1 MEEIQSQPD
10 NYRSSSSSA
19 SSPATSRVPS
29 SNFFYLRKPG
39 SLRQPISFED
49 SPDWGDDTDI
59 DVRVD
64 EGADSVNAATTPG
77 SPTLSKLNSCSL
89 PSPPVPEGA
98 SISRRI
104 TGASVV
110 WKDLTVTIKGKRKY
124 SDKVIKSSTG
134 YALPGTMTV
143 IMGPAKSGKST
154 LLRALAARL
163 PRQARMYGEVFI
175 NGRKSTLPY
184 GSYGYVERETALIGS
199 LTVREFLYYSA
210 LLQLP
215 GFLFQKKSA
224 VEDAIVSMSL
234 GDYANKLIGGH
245 CYMKGLPSGE
255 RRRVSIAR
263 ELVMR
268 PHILFI
274 DEPLY
279 HLDSVSALLM
289 MVTLKKLA
297 STGCTLIFTIY
308 QSSTEVFGLFDR
320 ICLLSNGNTLFFGE
334 TLACLQILLIEKF
347 FFLVYLDLAEQC
359 LMLLN
364 CLCLLMK
371 HFSNAGFPCP
381 IMQSPSDHFLRAIN
395 ADFDRIIAMCKN
407 LQPEMESD
415 HKQDDHGDLSSVNMD
430 TAVAI
435 RTLEATYK
443 SSADAAAVE
452 AMILKLT
459 EKEGPPLKSRGK
471 AGKATRIAVL
481 TWRSLLIMSRE
492 WKYFWLRLVL
502 YMLLALC
509 IGTLF
514 SGLGHSLSSVVARVA
529 AIFAFISFTSLLSI
543 AGIQSHLKE
552 IKIYTCEESNGHSGA
567 FVFLLGQLLSSFP
580 FLFLISISSSLVFYF
595 LVGLR
600 DEFSLLM
607 YFVLNFFVSLLVS
620 EGLLLAV
627 ASVQLDVFWSSLT
640 LVLVHIVMM
649 LSAGYFRIHSDMAG
663 PLWTYPLSYVAF
675 HTYSIQGLLENEYL
689 GTNFAVG
696 QVREISGYQAVSSAY
711 EISANNSAKWNNL
724 MVLFLMAV
732 AYRGLVFVLRTFCV
746 GTTLC
751 RCKIYRFNRN
761 TTRDE

>member
-1 MEEIQSQPD
+1 MEEIQSQSD

-19 SSPATSRVPS
+19 SSPASRVPS

-49 SPDWGDDTDI
+49 SPEWEDTDA
-59 DVRVD
+59 DVRVE
-64 EGADSVNAATTPG
+64 EGGDSINAATTPV
-77 SPTLSKLNSCSL
+77 SPSLSKLNSGSL
-89 PSPPVPEGA
+89 PSPPMPEA
-98 SISRRI
+98 AAVTRK
-104 TGASVV
+104 TAGASVV
-110 WKDLTVTIKGKRKY
+110 WKDLAVTIKGKRKY
-124 SDKVIKSSTG
+124 SDKVVKSSNG

-154 LLRALAARL
+154 LLRAIAGRL
-163 PRQARMYGEVFI
+163 HPSAKMYGEVFI
-175 NGRKSTLPY
+175 NGAKTRLLY
-184 GSYGYVERETALIGS
+184 GSYGFVDRETTLIGS
-199 LTVREFLYYSA
+199 LTVREYLYYSA

-215 GFLFQKKSA
+215 GFFCQKKSV
-224 VEDAIVSMSL
+224 VEEAIQAMSL

-245 CYMKGLPSGE
+245 CYMKGLARGE

-268 PHILFI
+268 PRILFI

-334 TLACLQILLIEKF
+334 TLACLQ
-347 FFLVYLDLAEQC
+347 
-359 LMLLN
+359 
-364 CLCLLMK
+364 

-395 ADFDRIIAMCKN
+395 TDFDRIIAMCKN
-407 LQPEMESD
+407 W
-415 HKQDDHGDLSSVNMD
+415 QDDNGDFSSVNMD

-452 AMILKLT
+452 TMMLRLT
-459 EKEGPPLKSRGK
+459 EKEGPLLKSKGK
-471 AGKATRIAVL
+471 ASNATRIAVL

-492 WKYFWLRLVL
+492 WKYYWLRLIL
-502 YMLLALC
+502 YMILTLC
-509 IGTLF
+509 IGTVF
-514 SGLGHSLSSVVARVA
+514 SGLGHSLSSVVKRVA
-529 AIFAFISFTSLLSI
+529 AIFVFVSFTSLLSI
-543 AGIQSHLKE
+543 AGVPALLKE
-552 IKIYTCEESNGHSGA
+552 VKIYASEESNQHSGA
-567 FVFLLGQLLSSFP
+567 LVFLFGQLLSSIP

-595 LVGLR
+595 LIGLR
-600 DEFSLLM
+600 DGFSLLM
-607 YFVLNFFVSLLVS
+607 YFVLNFFMCLFVN

-627 ASVQLDVFWSSLT
+627 TSLWQNIFWSILT
-640 LVLVHIVMM
+640 LVTIHVVMM
-649 LSAGYFRIHSDMAG
+649 LSAGYLRIRNELPRPM
-663 PLWTYPLSYVAF
+663 WKYPLSYIAF

-696 QVREISGYQAVSSAY
+696 QVRTISGFQALHSAY
-711 EISANNSAKWNNL
+711 DISQSSNSKWENL
-724 MVLFLMAV
+724 LVLFLMAIG
-732 AYRGLVFVLRTFCV
+732 YRILVFVLLHFHVRKNVSLHRIWQCRKS
-746 GTTLC
+746 TT
-751 RCKIYRFNRN
+751 
-761 TTRDE
+761 

>member
-1 MEEIQSQPD
+1 MEEIQSQSY

-39 SLRQPISFED
+39 SIRQPISFED

-64 EGADSVNAATTPG
+64 DGVESIHAATTVC
-77 SPTLSKLNSCSL
+77 SPTLSKLNSGSL
-89 PSPPVPEGA
+89 PSPAIAEGGGIGRKIAGA
-98 SISRRI
+98 SI
-104 TGASVV
+104 V
-110 WKDLTVTIKGKRKY
+110 WKDLTVTIKNKRKY

-154 LLRALAARL
+154 LLRALAGRL
-163 PRQARMYGEVFI
+163 PHSARMYGDVFV
-175 NGRKSTLPY
+175 NGTKHDLPY

-199 LTVREFLYYSA
+199 LTVREFLYFSA
-210 LLQLP
+210 LLQRP
-215 GFLFQKKSA
+215 GFLCQKKNV
-224 VEDAIVSMSL
+224 VEDAINSMSL

-245 CYMKGLPSGE
+245 CYMKGLRSGE
-255 RRRVSIAR
+255 RRRISIAR

-297 STGCTLIFTIY
+297 GTGCTLIFTIY

-334 TLACLQILLIEKF
+334 TLSCLQ
-347 FFLVYLDLAEQC
+347 
-359 LMLLN
+359 
-364 CLCLLMK
+364 

-395 ADFDRIIAMCKN
+395 TDFDRIIAMCKN
-407 LQPEMESD
+407 L
-415 HKQDDHGDLSSVNMD
+415 QDDHGDLSSVNMD

-452 AMILKLT
+452 AMIIKLT
-459 EKEGPPLKSRGK
+459 EKEGPFLKSKGK

-492 WKYFWLRLVL
+492 WKYFWLRLIL
-502 YMLLALC
+502 NMLLALC
-509 IGTLF
+509 VGTVF
-514 SGLGHSLSSVVARVA
+514 SGLGHSLSSVEARVA
-529 AIFAFISFTSLLSI
+529 AIFVFISFTSLLSI
-543 AGIQSHLKE
+543 AGMRAHMKE
-552 IKIYTCEESNGHSGA
+552 IKMYACEEANSHSGA
-567 FVFLLGQLLSSFP
+567 FVFLIGQLLSSIP
-580 FLFLISISSSLVFYF
+580 FLFLISISSSLAFYF
-595 LVGLR
+595 LIGLR

-607 YFVLNFFVSLLVS
+607 YFTLNFFTCLLVN
-620 EGLLLAV
+620 EGLLLTV
-627 ASVQLDVFWSSLT
+627 AAFQLDVFWSILT
-640 LVLVHIVMM
+640 LIIVHMLMM
-649 LSAGYFRIHSDMAG
+649 LSAGYFRIRSDLPG
-663 PLWTYPLSYVAF
+663 PVWMTPLSYIAF
-675 HTYSIQGLLENEYL
+675 HTYSIQGLLENEYV

-696 QVREISGYQAVSSAY
+696 EVRAISGYQAVSSAY
-711 EISANNSAKWNNL
+711 DISSNENVKWNNL
-724 MVLFLMAV
+724 LVLFLMAV
-732 AYRGLVFVLRTFCV
+732 GYRLLVFVFLSIRL
-746 GTTLC
+746 GTGLIRSKIC
-751 RCKIYRFNRN
+751 RCNLDTERN
-761 TTRDE
+761 E

>member
-1 MEEIQSQPD
+1 MEEIQSQSD
-10 NYRSSSSSA
+10 HYRSSSSSA
-19 SSPATSRVPS
+19 SSPASRVPS

-49 SPDWGDDTDI
+49 SPDWEDTDI
-59 DVRVD
+59 EVRVD
-64 EGADSVNAATTPG
+64 EGGDSINAATTPA
-77 SPTLSKLNSCSL
+77 SPSLSKLNSGSL
-89 PSPPVPEGA
+89 PSPPLPDGAVITRKIAGA
-98 SISRRI
+98 SI
-104 TGASVV
+104 A

-124 SDKVIKSSTG
+124 SDKVVKSSNG

-154 LLRALAARL
+154 LLRSLAGRL
-163 PRQARMYGEVFI
+163 PDSARMYGEVFV
-175 NGRKSTLPY
+175 NGTKRSMPY
-184 GSYGYVERETALIGS
+184 GSYGFVDRETTLIGT

-215 GFLFQKKSA
+215 GFLCQKRSV
-224 VEDAIVSMSL
+224 VEDAIDSMSL

-245 CYMKGLPSGE
+245 CYMKGLRSGE

-279 HLDSVSALLM
+279 RLDSVSALLM

-334 TLACLQILLIEKF
+334 TLACLQ
-347 FFLVYLDLAEQC
+347 
-359 LMLLN
+359 
-364 CLCLLMK
+364 

-395 ADFDRIIAMCKN
+395 TEFDRIIAMCK
-407 LQPEMESD
+407 SW
-415 HKQDDHGDLSSVNMD
+415 QDDHGDLSAVNMD

-443 SSADAAAVE
+443 SSADAVALE
-452 AMILKLT
+452 TMIVKLT
-459 EKEGPPLKSRGK
+459 EKEGPSVKSKGMV
-471 AGKATRIAVL
+471 GNLTRVAVL

-492 WKYFWLRLVL
+492 WKYYWLRLIL

-509 IGTLF
+509 IGTVF
-514 SGLGHSLSSVVARVA
+514 SGLGHTLSSVVTRVA
-529 AIFAFISFTSLLSI
+529 AIFVFVSFTSLLSI
-543 AGIQSHLKE
+543 AGVPAQMKE
-552 IKIYTCEESNGHSGA
+552 IKIYACEESNQHSGA
-567 FVFLLGQLLSSFP
+567 FIFLLGQLFASIP

-600 DEFSLLM
+600 DEFSMLM
-607 YFVLNFFVSLLVS
+607 YFVLNFFACLLVN
-620 EGLLLAV
+620 EGLVLAV
-627 ASVQLDVFWSSLT
+627 TSIWQDIFWS
-640 LVLVHIVMM
+640 VLIFVSIQVIMM
-649 LSAGYFRIHSDMAG
+649 LSAGFLRIRSSLPG
-663 PLWTYPLSYVAF
+663 PVWMYPISYIAF
-675 HTYSIQGLLENEYL
+675 HTYSIQGLLENEYIE
-689 GTNFAVG
+689 TSFAVG
-696 QVREISGYQAVSSAY
+696 QVRTISGNQALQNVY
-711 EISANNSAKWNNL
+711 DISANSNSKWKNL
-724 MVLFLMAV
+724 LVLFLMAV
-732 AYRGLVFVLRTFCV
+732 AYRVLVFVLLKFYVRKSLFV
-746 GTTLC
+746 PKLFLC
-751 RCKIYRFNRN
+751 NQN
-761 TTRDE
+761 TKNSR

>member
-1 MEEIQSQPD
+1 MEEIQSQSE

-19 SSPATSRVPS
+19 SSPASRVPS

-49 SPDWGDDTDI
+49 SPEWGDTDV
-59 DVRVD
+59 DARVE
-64 EGADSVNAATTPG
+64 EGGDSINAAITPV
-77 SPTLSKLNSCSL
+77 SPSLSKLNSGSL
-89 PSPPVPEGA
+89 PSPPLPEGA
-98 SISRRI
+98 AVARKIA
-104 TGASVV
+104 GASVV

-124 SDKVIKSSTG
+124 SDKVVKSSNG

-154 LLRALAARL
+154 LLRAIAGRL
-163 PRQARMYGEVFI
+163 HHSAKIYGEVFV
-175 NGRKSTLPY
+175 NGAKTHMPY
-184 GSYGYVERETALIGS
+184 GSYGFVDRETTLIGS
-199 LTVREFLYYSA
+199 LTVREYLYYSA

-215 GFLFQKKSA
+215 GFFCQKKSV
-224 VEDAIVSMSL
+224 VEEAIHAMSL

-245 CYMKGLPSGE
+245 CYMKGLHSGE

-268 PHILFI
+268 PRILFI

-297 STGCTLIFTIY
+297 STGGTLIFTLY

-334 TLACLQILLIEKF
+334 TLACLQ
-347 FFLVYLDLAEQC
+347 
-359 LMLLN
+359 
-364 CLCLLMK
+364 

-395 ADFDRIIAMCKN
+395 TDFDRIIAMCKN
-407 LQPEMESD
+407 W
-415 HKQDDHGDLSSVNMD
+415 QDDNGDFSSVNMD

-452 AMILKLT
+452 TMIPRLT
-459 EKEGPPLKSRGK
+459 EKEGPVLKSKGN
-471 AGKATRIAVL
+471 ASNATRIAVL

-492 WKYFWLRLVL
+492 WKYYWLRLIL
-502 YMLLALC
+502 YMLLTLC
-509 IGTLF
+509 IGTVF
-514 SGLGHSLSSVVARVA
+514 SGLGHSLSSVVTRVA
-529 AIFAFISFTSLLSI
+529 AIFVFVSFTSLLSI
-543 AGIQSHLKE
+543 AGVPALMKE
-552 IKIYTCEESNGHSGA
+552 IKIYASEESNQHSGA
-567 FVFLLGQLLSSFP
+567 LVFLFGQLLSSIP

-595 LVGLR
+595 LIGLR

-607 YFVLNFFVSLLVS
+607 YFVLNFFMCLLVN
-620 EGLLLAV
+620 EGLMLAV
-627 ASVQLDVFWSSLT
+627 TSLWQNIFWSVLT
-640 LVLVHIVMM
+640 LVTIHVVMM
-649 LSAGYFRIHSDMAG
+649 LAAGYFRIRNELPRPVWS
-663 PLWTYPLSYVAF
+663 YPLSYIAF

-696 QVREISGYQAVSSAY
+696 QVRTISGFQALHSAY
-711 EISANNSAKWNNL
+711 DISPSSNSKWENL
-724 MVLFLMAV
+724 LILFLMAV
-732 AYRGLVFVLRTFCV
+732 GYRILVLVLLHFHVRKNV
-746 GTTLC
+746 SLC
-751 RCKIYRFNRN
+751 SLCQCNRN
-761 TTRDE
+761 STT

>member
-1 MEEIQSQPD
+1 MKRDRMIIKHTILDGEIQSQSD

-49 SPDWGDDTDI
+49 SPDWGDDTDV

-64 EGADSVNAATTPG
+64 EGMDSINAATTPG
-77 SPTLSKLNSCSL
+77 SPALSKLNSGSL
-89 PSPPVPEGA
+89 PSPHVPEGGTVARKISGA
-98 SISRRI
+98 SI
-104 TGASVV
+104 V
-110 WKDLTVTIKGKRKY
+110 WKDLTVTIKNKRKY

-134 YALPGTMTV
+134 YALRGTMTV

-154 LLRALAARL
+154 LLRALAGRL
-163 PRQARMYGEVFI
+163 PHSARMYGDIFV
-175 NGRKSTLPY
+175 NGMKCDLPY

-215 GFLFQKKSA
+215 GFICQKKNV
-224 VEDAIVSMSL
+224 VEDAIISMSL

-245 CYMKGLPSGE
+245 CYMKGLRGGE
-255 RRRVSIAR
+255 RRRISIAR

-268 PHILFI
+268 PHIVFI

-297 STGCTLIFTIY
+297 STGCTLIFTIN

-334 TLACLQILLIEKF
+334 TLSCLQ
-347 FFLVYLDLAEQC
+347 
-359 LMLLN
+359 
-364 CLCLLMK
+364 

-395 ADFDRIIAMCKN
+395 TDFDRIIAMCKN
-407 LQPEMESD
+407 L
-415 HKQDDHGDLSSVNMD
+415 QDDHGDLSSVNMD

-452 AMILKLT
+452 AMIIKLT
-459 EKEGPPLKSRGK
+459 EKEGPLLKSKGK
-471 AGKATRIAVL
+471 AGNATRIAVL

-502 YMLLALC
+502 NMLLALC
-509 IGTLF
+509 IGTVF
-514 SGLGHSLSSVVARVA
+514 SGLGHSLSSVVVRVA
-529 AIFAFISFTSLLSI
+529 AVFVFISFTSLLSI
-543 AGIQSHLKE
+543 AGMRVHMKE
-552 IKIYTCEESNGHSGA
+552 IKIYDCEESNKHSGP
-567 FVFLLGQLLSSFP
+567 FVFLIGQLMSSIP
-580 FLFLISISSSLVFYF
+580 FLFLISISSSLAFYF
-595 LVGLR
+595 LIGLR

-607 YFVLNFFVSLLVS
+607 YFVLNYFMCLLVN
-620 EGLLLAV
+620 EGLLLTV
-627 ASVQLDVFWSSLT
+627 ASFQIDVFWSILT

-649 LSAGYFRIHSDMAG
+649 LSAGYYRIRSDMPG
-663 PLWTYPLSYVAF
+663 SIWTYPLSYIAF
-675 HTYSIQGLLENEYL
+675 HTYSIQGLLENEYV

-696 QVREISGYQAVSSAY
+696 EVRAISGYQAVSSAY
-711 EISANNSAKWNNL
+711 NISSSFNAKWNNL
-724 MVLFLMAV
+724 LVLFLMAIG
-732 AYRGLVFVLRTFCV
+732 YRFLVFILLSLRIRSGLIRNKVF
-746 GTTLC
+746 
-751 RCKIYRFNRN
+751 RCNLNTMRN
-761 TTRDE
+761 E

>member
-1 MEEIQSQPD
+1 MEEIQCQSD

-19 SSPATSRVPS
+19 SSPASRVPS

-49 SPDWGDDTDI
+49 SPEWEDTDTE
-59 DVRVD
+59 VRV
-64 EGADSVNAATTPG
+64 EGGDSINAANTLV
-77 SPTLSKLNSCSL
+77 SPSLSKINSGSL
-89 PSPPVPEGA
+89 LSPPLPEGA
-98 SISRRI
+98 VVTRKIA
-104 TGASVV
+104 GASIV

-124 SDKVIKSSTG
+124 SDKVVKSSNG

-154 LLRALAARL
+154 LLRAISGRL
-163 PRQARMYGEVFI
+163 PHSARMYGEVFV
-175 NGRKSTLPY
+175 NGAKSRMPY
-184 GSYGYVERETALIGS
+184 GSYQGFVERETALIGS

-215 GFLFQKKSA
+215 GFFCHRKGV
-224 VEDAIVSMSL
+224 VEDAIHAMSL
-234 GDYANKLIGGH
+234 SDYANKLIGGH
-245 CYMKGLPSGE
+245 CYMKGLPRGE

-297 STGCTLIFTIY
+297 SMGCTLIFTIY

-334 TLACLQILLIEKF
+334 TLACLQ
-347 FFLVYLDLAEQC
+347 
-359 LMLLN
+359 
-364 CLCLLMK
+364 

-395 ADFDRIIAMCKN
+395 TDFDRIIAMCKN
-407 LQPEMESD
+407 W
-415 HKQDDHGDLSSVNMD
+415 QDDHGDFSSVNMD

-443 SSADAAAVE
+443 TSADAATVE
-452 AMILKLT
+452 TMILRLT
-459 EKEGPPLKSRGK
+459 EKEGPLLKSKGK
-471 AGKATRIAVL
+471 VSSATQIAVL

-492 WKYFWLRLVL
+492 WKYYWLRLIL
-502 YMLLALC
+502 CMLLPLC
-509 IGTLF
+509 IGTVF
-514 SGLGHSLSSVVARVA
+514 SNLGHSLSSVVTRVA
-529 AIFAFISFTSLLSI
+529 AVFVFISFTSLLSI
-543 AGIQSHLKE
+543 AGVPALMKE
-552 IKIYTCEESNGHSGA
+552 IKIYASEESNWHSGT
-567 FVFLLGQLLSSFP
+567 FVFILGQLLSSIP

-607 YFVLNFFVSLLVS
+607 YFVLNFFTCLLVN
-620 EGLLLAV
+620 EGLMLIIAALW
-627 ASVQLDVFWSSLT
+627 QDVFWSILT
-640 LVLVHIVMM
+640 LVCIHVVMM
-649 LSAGYFRIHSDMAG
+649 LSAGYFRIRNAL
-663 PLWTYPLSYVAF
+663 PRPVWTYPISYIAF
-675 HTYSIQGLLENEYL
+675 HSYSIQGLLENEYL
-689 GTNFAVG
+689 GTTYAVG
-696 QVREISGYQAVSSAY
+696 QVRTISGFQALRSAY
-711 EISANNSAKWNNL
+711 DISVNSNSKWENL
-724 MVLFLMAV
+724 LVLFIMAL
-732 AYRGLVFVLRTFCV
+732 AYRIILFVLLYFRVKKNTFIQKLLWCDRD
-746 GTTLC
+746 T
-751 RCKIYRFNRN
+751 NN
-761 TTRDE
+761 TR

>member
-1 MEEIQSQPD
+1 MEEIQSQSD
-10 NYRSSSSSA
+10 HYRSSSSSA
-19 SSPATSRVPS
+19 SSPASRVPS

-49 SPDWGDDTDI
+49 SPDWEDTDI
-59 DVRVD
+59 EVRVD
-64 EGADSVNAATTPG
+64 EGGDSINAATTPA
-77 SPTLSKLNSCSL
+77 SPSLSKLNSGSL
-89 PSPPVPEGA
+89 PSPPLPDGAVITRKIAGA
-98 SISRRI
+98 SI
-104 TGASVV
+104 A

-124 SDKVIKSSTG
+124 SDKVVKSSNG

-154 LLRALAARL
+154 LLRALSGRL
-163 PRQARMYGEVFI
+163 PDSARMYGEVFV
-175 NGRKSTLPY
+175 NGTKMCMPY
-184 GSYGYVERETALIGS
+184 GSYGFVDRETTLIGT

-215 GFLFQKKSA
+215 GFLCQKRSV
-224 VEDAIVSMSL
+224 VEDAIDSMSL

-245 CYMKGLPSGE
+245 CYMKGLRSGE

-279 HLDSVSALLM
+279 RLDSVSALLM

-334 TLACLQILLIEKF
+334 TLACLQ
-347 FFLVYLDLAEQC
+347 
-359 LMLLN
+359 
-364 CLCLLMK
+364 

-395 ADFDRIIAMCKN
+395 TEFDRIIAMCK
-407 LQPEMESD
+407 SW
-415 HKQDDHGDLSSVNMD
+415 QDDHGDLSAVNMD

-443 SSADAAAVE
+443 SSADAVSLE
-452 AMILKLT
+452 TMIVKLT
-459 EKEGPPLKSRGK
+459 EKEGPSLKSKGMV
-471 AGKATRIAVL
+471 GNLTRVAVL

-492 WKYFWLRLVL
+492 WKYYWLRLIL

-509 IGTLF
+509 IGTVF
-514 SGLGHSLSSVVARVA
+514 SGLGHTLSSVVTRVA
-529 AIFAFISFTSLLSI
+529 AIFVFVSFTSLLSI
-543 AGIQSHLKE
+543 AGVPAQMKE
-552 IKIYTCEESNGHSGA
+552 IKIYACEESNQHSGA
-567 FVFLLGQLLSSFP
+567 FIFLLGQLFASIP

-600 DEFSLLM
+600 DEFSMLM
-607 YFVLNFFVSLLVS
+607 YFVLNFFTFLLVN
-620 EGLLLAV
+620 EGLVLAV
-627 ASVQLDVFWSSLT
+627 TSIWQDIFWSILIFVSIQ
-640 LVLVHIVMM
+640 VMMM
-649 LSAGYFRIHSDMAG
+649 LSAGFLRIRSSLPG
-663 PLWTYPLSYVAF
+663 PVWMYPISYIAF
-675 HTYSIQGLLENEYL
+675 HTYSIQGLLENEYIE
-689 GTNFAVG
+689 TSFAVG
-696 QVREISGYQAVSSAY
+696 QVRTISGNQALQNVY
-711 EISANNSAKWNNL
+711 DISADSNSKWKNL
-724 MVLFLMAV
+724 LVLFLMAV
-732 AYRGLVFVLRTFCV
+732 AYRVLVFVLLKFYVRKNLFV
-746 GTTLC
+746 PKLFLC
-751 RCKIYRFNRN
+751 NQNTRN
-761 TTRDE
+761 SR